1 MPTSQS
7 TLESVEEKKPGDS
20 MPSSVNEMIQID
32 QWLSILYNTYE
43 NLEYPSSLRV
53 FQPTTYFND
62 EQQLWYEQT
71 KAEINNDWSHFCD
84 RLKRHIQDRQKTPI
98 NSSSMNHSLPDIN
111 EITSL
116 ENLIDTKFI
125 KYSGI
130 GDAKAWLL
138 QTMNQFKQ
146 HGLRRIEQFQSISF
160 LLIDEAYLRYV
171 GHIDLITNFESFSKL
186 LLQQYSSTSLPTQNN
201 IPIEV
206 DASSI
211 SISSSSSTTHLQRTI
226 ADEII
231 KKPTYFRG
239 SKDDVH
245 EWLEKLEQRFQMAKW
260 NNEQK
265 LQYISIH
272 LQDDAYRWWTQT
284 STMIK
289 SWSLFTE
296 AVIKAFGSTKVQEL
310 AFEQLKWYKQTVNQS
325 ITQYYDKI
333 IELCKKVDPVMPDSL
348 KLKYL
353 MAGIKESLKIH
364 VALQDP
370 KTTDAFLSIARKVE
384 DTLTLTSTNNEVQQ
398 NNVNINAATFQK
410 PLVRPNISQK
420 PINKIRHHTSQHLQS
435 RPHSQNYQR
444 NTQTSNQ
451 QIRNHDPAR
460 YPQYASQSNNC
471 YKCGTPGHYARDCTR
486 THFE

>member
-1 MPTSQS
+1 MNTTTRSHLKLQESHISDLLYCFPSRKRGDSHSVCKQSRIHLLSQQNSLITMPTSQS
-7 TLESVEEKKPGDS
+7 VLEPAEGKKSGDS
-20 MPSSVNEMIQID
+20 MPSSDSISTLHLFREQEKIALQSINKLTEDEMTQID

-53 FQPTTYFND
+53 FQATTYFND

-71 KAEINNDWSHFCD
+71 KAEINNDWSCFCD
-84 RLKRHIQDRQKTPI
+84 RLKQHIQDRQKAQIHPP
-98 NSSSMNHSLPDIN
+98 SMNYPLSDIN

-146 HGLRRIEQFQSISF
+146 YGLRRLEQFQSIPF
-160 LLIDEAYLRYV
+160 LLMDEAYLWYV

-186 LLQQYSSTSLPTQNN
+186 FLQQYSSTLPPTQNN
-201 IPIEV
+201 IPTEGDV
-206 DASSI
+206 PSI
-211 SISSSSSTTHLQRTI
+211 SISSSLSTSHLQRTI

-239 SKDDVH
+239 SKGDVH
-245 EWLEKLEQRFQMAKW
+245 EWLEKLEQRFQMTKW

-284 STMIK
+284 STTIK

-296 AVIKAFGSTKVQEL
+296 AVIKTFGSTKVQEL
-310 AFEQLKWYKQTVNQS
+310 AFEQLKWYKQTVNQT

-364 VALQDP
+364 VVLQDP

-384 DTLTLTSTNNEVQQ
+384 DTLTLTSTNNDVQQ

-410 PLVRPNISQK
+410 PLV
-420 PINKIRHHTSQHLQS
+420 
-435 RPHSQNYQR
+435 
-444 NTQTSNQ
+444 
-451 QIRNHDPAR
+451 
-460 YPQYASQSNNC
+460 
-471 YKCGTPGHYARDCTR
+471 
-486 THFE
+486 